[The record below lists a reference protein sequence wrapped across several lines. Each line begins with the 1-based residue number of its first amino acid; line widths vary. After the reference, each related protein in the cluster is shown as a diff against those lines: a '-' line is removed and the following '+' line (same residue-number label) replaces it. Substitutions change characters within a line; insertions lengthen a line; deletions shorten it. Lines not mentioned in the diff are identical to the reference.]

1 MLILIVYQT
10 KGLCAAFYEEF
21 LKMYSRKSILLR
33 KTDYLADLLLWF
45 VLFNIRIKS
54 YYVLLIDDGRVEFT
68 LKVFV

>member
-10 KGLCAAFYEEF
+10 KGLCAFYEEF

-54 YYVLLIDDGRVEFT
+54 YYVLLIDDDRVEFT
-68 LKVFV
+68 LDAFV